1 MFRGLPEAKI
11 GVLLLK
17 IENLYLKS
25 GLRFALSCH
34 LSENSFYSNSY
45 TGKLWAGAKR
55 QVRGDFGLIFGV

>member
-17 IENLYLKS
+17 IENFYKKS

-45 TGKLWAGAKR
+45 TGKLWAGGKR
-55 QVRGDFGLIFGV
+55 QVRGELVVIFWI

>member
-17 IENLYLKS
+17 IENFYFKS

-34 LSENSFYSNSY
+34 LSENIFYSNSY
-45 TGKLWAGAKR
+45 TGKLWADGKS
-55 QVRGDFGLIFGV
+55 VLRGEFGLIFGV